1 MKAMV
6 GVVAGVVVG
15 GTVVGGT
22 VVAAVDAG
30 GTVGGVTAPVVT
42 TGVTGFETVDE
53 QPEGVVQGPS
63 VIVAVFV
70 MVPVA
75 VAATTA
81 AKVTVAL

>member
-1 MKAMV
+1 MKAMA
-6 GVVAGVVVG
+6 GVVAGVVFGGAVVVG
-15 GTVVGGT
+15 GTVVGG
-22 VVAAVDAG
+22 
-30 GTVGGVTAPVVT
+30 VTAAAVT

-53 QPEGVVQGPS
+53 QPEDVVHGPS

-81 AKVTVAL
+81 AKVAVAL